1 MRSIIVRC
9 SFSVAS
15 VQVKSIAGN
24 KQIEAVEK
32 IGCKPDSL
40 PFPALTPDEV
50 AQMSVTELESHLSI
64 VYKQLQKTL
73 VAAQTTIPTIAASN
87 ALFDRLSALGYL
99 YAIASCA
106 EVSSRK
112 LSDST

>member
-1 MRSIIVRC
+1 MFELAGLATTLLKLTSLV
-9 SFSVAS
+9 SSL
-15 VQVKSIAGN
+15 QVKSIAGN

-50 AQMSVTELESHLSI
+50 AQMSVTELEGHLSI

-99 YAIASCA
+99 YTIASSA
-106 EVSSRK
+106 EV
-112 LSDST
+112 